1 MQMDLMIATG
11 TFALVLAVGIVLMS
25 MGRSDSSRAT
35 EMLEDVTRLDIDEI
49 GEGLMRTGG
58 RKTRRKAT
66 NRREEILEVFYRI
79 HLLNRLEQSMWQ
91 ASLYMRVSEMLL
103 IIVLMFG
110 LGFTVAKFFLHDTI
124 IALVI
129 SGALGAAPLIYIR
142 FRRLR
147 RMREFTIQLPSA
159 LDLIK
164 SSLEAGH
171 SLVRG
176 LQVLVQEFADPLGGE
191 FRTVLEQSRLGMPLT
206 RALEEMLKRMPEE
219 DLRLLVV
226 AIKVQSEVGSSLA
239 QIIGRLSEIVRT
251 RQRLQQQIRTMT
263 AQSRMSGM
271 VVGLLP
277 AIVLSIFSLVQPGY
291 ARVLFYDPS
300 GVMALKLAIGLD
312 LMAFLTIRRILKV
325 DF

>member
-1 MQMDLMIATG
+1 MDLMIATG

-91 ASLYMRVSEMLL
+91 AGLYMRVSEMLL

-226 AIKVQSEVGSSLA
+226 AIKVQNEVGSSLA

>member
-1 MQMDLMIATG
+1 
-11 TFALVLAVGIVLMS
+11 VLAIAIVLMS
-25 MGRSDSSRAT
+25 VGRSDTSRAT
-35 EMLEDVTRLDIDEI
+35 EQLQDVTRLDIDQIE
-49 GEGLMRTGG
+49 EGLTRTGG
-58 RKTRRKAT
+58 RRTRRRAT
-66 NRREEILEVFYRI
+66 NRREEILEVVYRL
-79 HLLNRLEQSMWQ
+79 HLLNRLEESMWQ
-91 ASLYMRVSEMLL
+91 AGLYMRVSEMLL

-110 LGFTVAKFFLHDTI
+110 MGFTMAKFFLHDMI

-129 SGALGAAPLIYIR
+129 GLGLGVTPLLYIR
-142 FRRLR
+142 FRRQR

-176 LQVLVQEFADPLGGE
+176 MQVLVQEFADPLGGE

-300 GVMALKLAIGLD
+300 GIMALKLAIGLD
-312 LMAFLTIRRILKV
+312 LMAFFTIRRILKV

>member
-1 MQMDLMIATG
+1 MDLIIAG
-11 TFALVLAVGIVLMS
+11 GIFGLVVAVVLVLMNG
-25 MGRSDSSRAT
+25 GHGDNRRAA
-35 EMLEDVTRLDIDEI
+35 ELLEDVTRTAVDRTT
-49 GEGLMRTGG
+49 EGLIRTGG
-58 RKTRRKAT
+58 RLSRRQAS
-66 NRREEILEVFYRI
+66 NRREELLEVIYRI
-79 HLLNRLEQSMWQ
+79 HLLNSLEEQMWQ
-91 ASLYMRVSEMLL
+91 AGLYMRVSQMLL
-103 IIVLMFG
+103 IIVMMFG
-110 LGFTVAKFFLHDTI
+110 VGFALSKAILSDTLMS
-124 IALVI
+124 LVI
-129 SGALGAAPLIYIR
+129 GLAMGAVPLFYIR
-142 FRRLR
+142 FRRKR
-147 RMREFTIQLPSA
+147 RIRLFNLQLPSA

-171 SLVRG
+171 SLLRG

-206 RALEEMLKRMPEE
+206 RALEELLKRMPED

-263 AQSRMSGM
+263 AQSRMSGL

-277 AIVLSIFSLVQPGY
+277 AIVLSIFSHVQPGY
-291 ARVLFYDPS
+291 ARVLFFDPS
-300 GVMALKLAIGLD
+300 GILALKLAIGLD
-312 LMAFLTIRRILKV
+312 LMALLTIRRILKV

>member
-1 MQMDLMIATG
+1 MDLMIATG

-91 ASLYMRVSEMLL
+91 AGLYMRVSEMLL

>member
-1 MQMDLMIATG
+1 MIATG

-91 ASLYMRVSEMLL
+91 AGLYMRVSEMLL

>member
-1 MQMDLMIATG
+1 MDLLIAG
-11 TFALVLAVGIVLMS
+11 GIFGLVVAVFVVLMN
-25 MGRSDSSRAT
+25 GGHGDSRRAA
-35 EMLEDVTRLDIDEI
+35 ELLEDVTRTEVDRTT
-49 GEGLMRTGG
+49 EGLIRTGG
-58 RKTRRKAT
+58 RQSRRQAG
-66 NRREEILEVFYRI
+66 NRREELLEVIYRI
-79 HLLNRLEQSMWQ
+79 HLLKSLEEQMWQ
-91 ASLYMRVSEMLL
+91 AGLYMRVSQMLL
-103 IIVLMFG
+103 IIVMMFG
-110 LGFTVAKFFLHDTI
+110 VGFALSKCILSDTLM
-124 IALVI
+124 ALVI
-129 SGALGAAPLIYIR
+129 GLAMGAVPLFYIR
-142 FRRLR
+142 FRRKR
-147 RMREFTIQLPSA
+147 RMRLFNLQLPSA

-171 SLVRG
+171 SLLRG

-206 RALEEMLKRMPEE
+206 RALEELLKRMPED

-263 AQSRMSGM
+263 AQSRMSGL

-291 ARVLFYDPS
+291 ARVLFFDPS
-300 GVMALKLAIGLD
+300 GILALKLAIGLD
-312 LMAFLTIRRILKV
+312 LMALFTIRRILKV

>member
-1 MQMDLMIATG
+1 MDVLIAG
-11 TFALVLAVGIVLMS
+11 GIFGLVVAVIVVLMN
-25 MGRSDSSRAT
+25 GGHGDARRAA
-35 EMLEDVTRLDIDEI
+35 ELLEDVTRTEVDRTT
-49 GEGLMRTGG
+49 EGLIRTGG
-58 RKTRRKAT
+58 RQSRRQAG
-66 NRREEILEVFYRI
+66 NRREELLEVIYRI
-79 HLLNRLEQSMWQ
+79 HLLKSLEEQMWQ
-91 ASLYMRVSEMLL
+91 AGLYMRVSQMLL
-103 IIVLMFG
+103 IIVMMFG
-110 LGFTVAKFFLHDTI
+110 VGFALSKCILSDTLM
-124 IALVI
+124 ALVI
-129 SGALGAAPLIYIR
+129 GLAMGAVPLFYIR
-142 FRRLR
+142 FRRKR
-147 RMREFTIQLPSA
+147 RMRLFNLQLPSA

-171 SLVRG
+171 SLLRG

-206 RALEEMLKRMPEE
+206 RALEELLKRMPED

-263 AQSRMSGM
+263 AQSRMSGL

-291 ARVLFYDPS
+291 ARVLFFDPS
-300 GVMALKLAIGLD
+300 GILALKLAIGLD
-312 LMAFLTIRRILKV
+312 LMALFTIRRILKV

>member
-1 MQMDLMIATG
+1 MDLLIAG
-11 TFALVLAVGIVLMS
+11 GIFGLVVAVVVVLMN
-25 MGRSDSSRAT
+25 GGHGDSRRAA
-35 EMLEDVTRLDIDEI
+35 ELLEDVTRTEVDRTT
-49 GEGLMRTGG
+49 EGLIRTGG
-58 RKTRRKAT
+58 RQSRRQAG
-66 NRREEILEVFYRI
+66 NRREELLEVIYRI
-79 HLLNRLEQSMWQ
+79 HLLKSLEEQMWQ
-91 ASLYMRVSEMLL
+91 AGLYMRVSQMLL
-103 IIVLMFG
+103 IIVMMFG
-110 LGFTVAKFFLHDTI
+110 VGFALSKSILSDTLM
-124 IALVI
+124 ALVI
-129 SGALGAAPLIYIR
+129 GLAMGAVPLFYIR
-142 FRRLR
+142 FRRKR
-147 RMREFTIQLPSA
+147 RMRLFNLQLPSA

-171 SLVRG
+171 SLLRG

-206 RALEEMLKRMPEE
+206 RALEELLKRMPED

-263 AQSRMSGM
+263 AQSRMSGL

-291 ARVLFYDPS
+291 ARVLFFDPS
-300 GVMALKLAIGLD
+300 GILALKLAIGLD
-312 LMAFLTIRRILKV
+312 LMALFTIRRILKV

>member
-1 MQMDLMIATG
+1 MDVLIAG
-11 TFALVLAVGIVLMS
+11 GIFGLVVAVIVVLMN
-25 MGRSDSSRAT
+25 GGHGDARRAA
-35 EMLEDVTRLDIDEI
+35 ELLEDVTRTEVDRTT
-49 GEGLMRTGG
+49 EGLIRTGG
-58 RKTRRKAT
+58 RQSRRQAG
-66 NRREEILEVFYRI
+66 NRREELLEVIYRI
-79 HLLNRLEQSMWQ
+79 HLLKSLEEQMWQ
-91 ASLYMRVSEMLL
+91 AGLYMRVSQMLL
-103 IIVLMFG
+103 IIVMMFG
-110 LGFTVAKFFLHDTI
+110 VGFALSKCILSDTLM
-124 IALVI
+124 ALVI
-129 SGALGAAPLIYIR
+129 GLAMGAVPLFYIR
-142 FRRLR
+142 FFRRKR
-147 RMREFTIQLPSA
+147 RMRLFNLQLPSA

-171 SLVRG
+171 SLLRG

-206 RALEEMLKRMPEE
+206 RALEELLKRMPED

-263 AQSRMSGM
+263 AQSRMSGL

-291 ARVLFYDPS
+291 ARVLFFDPS
-300 GVMALKLAIGLD
+300 GILALKLAIGLD
-312 LMAFLTIRRILKV
+312 LMALFTIRRILKV

>member
-1 MQMDLMIATG
+1 MDLMIATG

-91 ASLYMRVSEMLL
+91 AGLYMRVSEMLL

-239 QIIGRLSEIVRT
+239 QIIGRLSEIAHPPTFAAANSHHDGSVKDEWNGGGFASSDCAFDL
-251 RQRLQQQIRTMT
+251 QSGAARLR
-263 AQSRMSGM
+263 AR
-271 VVGLLP
+271 
-277 AIVLSIFSLVQPGY
+277 AVL
-291 ARVLFYDPS
+291 
-300 GVMALKLAIGLD
+300 
-312 LMAFLTIRRILKV
+312 
-325 DF
+325 

>member
-1 MQMDLMIATG
+1 LFTA
-11 TFALVLAVGIVLMS
+11 
-25 MGRSDSSRAT
+25 GRRTDTSRAN
-35 EMLEDVTRLDIDEI
+35 ELIEEATRLDTDQIDQ
-49 GEGLMRTGG
+49 GLTRTGG
-58 RKTRRKAT
+58 RHSRRLAT
-66 NRREEILEVFYRI
+66 NRREEILEFVYRI
-79 HLLNRLEQSMWQ
+79 HLLNRLEESMWQ
-91 ASLYMRVSEMLL
+91 AGLYMRVSEMLL

-110 LGFTVAKFFLHDTI
+110 MGFTVAKFFLHDMI

-129 SGALGAAPLIYIR
+129 GSGLAVVPSLYIR
-142 FRRLR
+142 FRRQR
-147 RMREFTIQLPSA
+147 RMREFTLQLPSA

-176 LQVLVQEFADPLGGE
+176 MQVLVQEFPDPLGGE

-291 ARVLFYDPS
+291 AHVLFYDPT
-300 GVMALKLAIGLD
+300 GIMALKLAIGLD

>member
-1 MQMDLMIATG
+1 MDLLIAG
-11 TFALVLAVGIVLMS
+11 GIFGLVVAVVVVLMN
-25 MGRSDSSRAT
+25 GGHGDSRRAA
-35 EMLEDVTRLDIDEI
+35 ELLEDVTRTEVDRTT
-49 GEGLMRTGG
+49 EGLIRTGG
-58 RKTRRKAT
+58 RQSRRQAG
-66 NRREEILEVFYRI
+66 NRREELLEVIYRI
-79 HLLNRLEQSMWQ
+79 HLLKSLEEQMWQ
-91 ASLYMRVSEMLL
+91 AGLYMRVSQMLL
-103 IIVLMFG
+103 IIVMMFG
-110 LGFTVAKFFLHDTI
+110 VGFALSKCILSDTLM
-124 IALVI
+124 ALVI
-129 SGALGAAPLIYIR
+129 GLAMGAVPLFYIR
-142 FRRLR
+142 FRRKR
-147 RMREFTIQLPSA
+147 RMRLFNLQLPSA

-171 SLVRG
+171 SLLRG

-206 RALEEMLKRMPEE
+206 RALEELLKRMPED

-263 AQSRMSGM
+263 AQSRMSGL

-291 ARVLFYDPS
+291 ARVLFFDPS
-300 GVMALKLAIGLD
+300 GILALKLAIGLD
-312 LMAFLTIRRILKV
+312 LMALFTIRRILKV

>member
-1 MQMDLMIATG
+1 MDLMIATG

-91 ASLYMRVSEMLL
+91 AGLYMRVSEMLL

-312 LMAFLTIRRILKV
+312 LMAFLTIRRILMV

>member
-1 MQMDLMIATG
+1 MIATG

-91 ASLYMRVSEMLL
+91 AGLYMRVSEMLL

-312 LMAFLTIRRILKV
+312 LMAFLTIRRILMV

>member
-1 MQMDLMIATG
+1 MDLMIATG

-35 EMLEDVTRLDIDEI
+35 EMLEDVTRLDIEI

-91 ASLYMRVSEMLL
+91 AGLYMRVSEMLL

-129 SGALGAAPLIYIR
+129 SGAMGAAPLIYIR

>member
-1 MQMDLMIATG
+1 MDLMIALSV
-11 TFALVLAVGIVLMS
+11 FALVIAGMLVLLTDKGDAS
-25 MGRSDSSRAT
+25 ARAADL
-35 EMLEDVTRLDIDEI
+35 LEDVTRAPADAS

-58 RKTRRKAT
+58 RPRRARAT
-66 NRREEILEVFYRI
+66 NRREEWLEVFYRVN
-79 HLLNRLEQSMWQ
+79 LLNRLEESMWQ
-91 ASLYMRVSEMLL
+91 AGLYLRVSEMLL

-110 LGFTVAKFFLHDTI
+110 AAFTLSKMFLHDTLI
-124 IALVI
+124 SLIAGLVTGI
-129 SGALGAAPLIYIR
+129 LPVLYIR
-142 FRRLR
+142 FRRQR
-147 RMREFTIQLPSA
+147 RIREFVIQLPFA

-171 SLVRG
+171 SLLRG
-176 LQVLVQEFADPLGGE
+176 LQVLVQEFTDPLGGE
-191 FRTVLEQSRLGMPLT
+191 FRTVLEQARLGMPLT
-206 RALEEMLKRMPEE
+206 RALDEMLKRMPEE

-226 AIKVQSEVGSSLA
+226 AIKVQSEVGSSLG

-263 AQSRMSGM
+263 AQSRMSGL

-277 AIVLSIFSLVQPGY
+277 AIVLGIFSLVQPGY

-300 GVMALKLAIGLD
+300 GIFALKLAIGLD
-312 LMAFLTIRRILKV
+312 LMAFFVIRRILKV

>member
-1 MQMDLMIATG
+1 MPMDLMIATG

-91 ASLYMRVSEMLL
+91 AGLYMRVSEMLL

-226 AIKVQSEVGSSLA
+226 AIKVQSEIGSSLA

>member
-1 MQMDLMIATG
+1 MPMDLMIATG

-91 ASLYMRVSEMLL
+91 AGLYMRVSEMLL

-129 SGALGAAPLIYIR
+129 SGALGSAPLIYIR

>member
-1 MQMDLMIATG
+1 MDLLIAG
-11 TFALVLAVGIVLMS
+11 GIFGLVVAVVVVLMN
-25 MGRSDSSRAT
+25 GGHGDARRAA
-35 EMLEDVTRLDIDEI
+35 ELLEDVTRTEVDRTT
-49 GEGLMRTGG
+49 EGLIRTGG
-58 RKTRRKAT
+58 RQSRRQAG
-66 NRREEILEVFYRI
+66 NRREELLEVIYRI
-79 HLLNRLEQSMWQ
+79 HLLKSLEEQMWQ
-91 ASLYMRVSEMLL
+91 AGLYMRVSQMLL
-103 IIVLMFG
+103 IIVMMFG
-110 LGFTVAKFFLHDTI
+110 AGFALSKCILSDTLM
-124 IALVI
+124 ALVI
-129 SGALGAAPLIYIR
+129 GLAMGAVPLFYIR
-142 FRRLR
+142 FRRKR
-147 RMREFTIQLPSA
+147 RMRLFNLQLPSA

-171 SLVRG
+171 SLLRG

-206 RALEEMLKRMPEE
+206 RALEELLKRMPED

-263 AQSRMSGM
+263 AQSRMSGL

-291 ARVLFYDPS
+291 ARVLFFDPS
-300 GVMALKLAIGLD
+300 GILALKLAIGLD
-312 LMAFLTIRRILKV
+312 LMALFTIRRILKV

>member
-1 MQMDLMIATG
+1 MDLLIAG
-11 TFALVLAVGIVLMS
+11 GIFGLVAAVVVVLMS
-25 MGRSDSSRAT
+25 GGHGDTRRAA
-35 EMLEDVTRLDIDEI
+35 ELLEDVTRTEVDRTT
-49 GEGLMRTGG
+49 EGLIRTGG
-58 RKTRRKAT
+58 RQSRRQAG
-66 NRREEILEVFYRI
+66 NRREELLEVIYRI
-79 HLLNRLEQSMWQ
+79 HLLKSLEEQMWQ
-91 ASLYMRVSEMLL
+91 AGLYVRVSQMLL
-103 IIVLMFG
+103 IIVMMFG
-110 LGFTVAKFFLHDTI
+110 VGFALSKSILSDTLM
-124 IALVI
+124 ALVI
-129 SGALGAAPLIYIR
+129 GLAMGAVPLFYIR
-142 FRRLR
+142 FRRKR
-147 RMREFTIQLPSA
+147 RMRLFNLQLPSA

-171 SLVRG
+171 SLLRG

-206 RALEEMLKRMPEE
+206 RALEELLKRMPED

-263 AQSRMSGM
+263 AQSRMSGL

-291 ARVLFYDPS
+291 ARVLFFDPS
-300 GVMALKLAIGLD
+300 GILALKLAIGLD
-312 LMAFLTIRRILKV
+312 LMALFTIRRILKV